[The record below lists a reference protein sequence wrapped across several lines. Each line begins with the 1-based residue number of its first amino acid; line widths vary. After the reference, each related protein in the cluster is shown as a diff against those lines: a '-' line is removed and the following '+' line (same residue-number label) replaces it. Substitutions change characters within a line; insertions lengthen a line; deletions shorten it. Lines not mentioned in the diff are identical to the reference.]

1 MDWKRKFARTILERG
16 KYYYVHKYVQ
26 GLRYKDYI
34 YKAQVIG
41 SYIYQVEIKI
51 RNQEPVYMMCSC
63 PHAQKGNYCKHMAA
77 VMYAIEDAGGLEQ
90 QMKLNMLEKK
100 VKPFEKRDDVYRYFD
115 MGRIAGDLEVTE
127 SAIEEAKKMIDN

>member
-1 MDWKRKFARTILERG
+1 MKVGVVKWRREENYLQKREKSMDWKRKFARTILERG

-77 VMYAIEDAGGLEQ
+77 FMYG
-90 QMKLNMLEKK
+90 
-100 VKPFEKRDDVYRYFD
+100 V
-115 MGRIAGDLEVTE
+115 E
-127 SAIEEAKKMIDN
+127 SDRS